1 MHKWARDH
9 VKNKSC
15 KTLMYRGDDPDK
27 PLALLLARTGVA
39 AVNIDG
45 NKIHSRLGIN
55 FKGHFF
61 PLNDQQ

>member
-1 MHKWARDH
+1 
-9 VKNKSC
+9 
-15 KTLMYRGDDPDK
+15 MYRGDDPDK
-27 PLALLLARTGVA
+27 PLALLLAPTGVA

-55 FKGHFF
+55 FKGHLF

>member
-1 MHKWARDH
+1 
-9 VKNKSC
+9 
-15 KTLMYRGDDPDK
+15 MYRGDNPGK
-27 PLALLLARTGVA
+27 PLALLLAPTGVA